1 MRGWRLMLAAAA
13 AALALSAG
21 AAHAACKWNGQL
33 FPVGAVVGS
42 LVCTPSGWKP
52 R

>member
-1 MRGWRLMLAAAA
+1 MRGWRLLLAAGAL
-13 AALALSAG
+13 LALSAG
-21 AAHAACKWNGQL
+21 AARADCKWNGQL

-42 LVCTPSGWKP
+42 LVCTPNGWSP